1 MIYAV
6 KKIFFISLIITLML
20 SSAIFVSR
28 VFSYND
34 TVSHPTLTENAAFVY
49 NASFDK
55 KLSNDEIAWL
65 KWGSIEED
73 TPPRW
78 LNHFYD
84 PNKNVGID
92 GLRSAKEW
100 AMSPTMQSLWIR
112 GNQTWQKAI
121 DSYVSGDDKSA
132 FIALGHVLHLIEDMT
147 VPAHTRL
154 DAHLIGDPYES
165 WVEEKIQDN
174 IHFDVQPTIVNDL
187 LDVFDL
193 VASYSNKN
201 FLSKDTINES
211 ELKNLP
217 VEKMV
222 HEGLLKECLVKNISG
237 RDFCLVVIKT
247 SKFGQ
252 ISYSINDPF
261 VNFDYFN
268 LLGSKAVSYG
278 AGVVKLFFDEAEKKK
293 QEQEQQSWWDKIRG
307 WLGSSES
314 SLLSLVGDSNNQ
326 QSSGSVGGGDISIDQ
341 SALDRLINPQNN
353 QSNSGENNGA
363 DQSAGDSGIVS
374 VQSVFVPQVTD
385 DQAPRSD
392 LGNLPKSDLGENL
405 PQNNDNGQ
413 QITSQFFSPEQNSGD
428 EPDDDNSSSQNASST
443 PITQGNSGGGG
454 TSGGG
459 GSSNNSNGSNENSG
473 SDSEPENTE
482 TDIIFPETYATS
494 TLFAI
499 DPINIATTTV
509 ATTTAVFEFSSGDS
523 AAVFECSLDSA
534 TSTPCVSPM
543 QYEDLSEGAHDFQVV
558 AIGQEN
564 NRDETPAAI
573 NWTVDLIAPV
583 ISEIAADDTTR
594 ASAQINFLTD
604 ETAYGKIEYGTTTLY
619 TLETEWETAAST
631 SHSIILSDLI
641 AGETY
646 HFRALAKDEA
656 GNESASVD
664 NMFITSVNADH
675 IVISEFSTGGIGG
688 ANDEW
693 IELYNPTDQVVDL
706 SSWSIQYRGGGA
718 ASFNRR
724 NFASAN
730 VIPAHGFF
738 LIANNSYTG
747 GVPADLSHNT
757 FAMSGSGGNIFL
769 ADSQIDLES
778 ATSTAIIDKATYGVG
793 ANLFPE
799 TKEFVPAPNSTQSLE
814 RKANA
819 SSTTESL
826 ATGDDKW
833 LGNSYDSDDNGND
846 FVLQASPT
854 PQNSQSLTEPRD
866 SLPSLASDAPWPMFQ
881 QNEKHQ
887 GYSDLGPA
895 TSTARILIENDQ
907 ISFGGQPIIGQD
919 KIFVGASDGLH
930 AYDLAGNSLW
940 FYPTSQSVRSILLGS
955 DGVIYAG
962 TSTKIYAVSPDGALK
977 WKNLSVGASTSFNV
991 DKNGIIYAVFEGEVY
1006 AFYPDGK
1013 IKWVFD
1019 IASLGRHFG
1028 NSGVGSPS
1036 IDNAREKIYINIDK
1050 YIYALNFDGSVAWD
1064 FSNASLSPGLKTNK
1078 FTTPAIGDDG
1088 TIYTS
1093 SFTGTLPGGWFFALN
1108 PNGSI
1113 KWHSSEGYG
1122 TDSKLSPAISQ
1133 DGKVYFTAVKYF
1145 NGAATRLFSF
1155 DARTGANDWSILTGD
1170 SWSSSPV
1177 VAGGNIYLAVGK
1189 GVTAYDQDG
1198 NLLWRW
1204 NEGSNFLSPG
1214 FGGIDDNGNLY
1225 LAASSKVYRIEGG

>member
-1 MIYAV
+1 MISFAGSA
-6 KKIFFISLIITLML
+6 FIG
-20 SSAIFVSR
+20 R

-84 PNKNVGID
+84 PNLNIGID

-100 AMSPTMQSLWIR
+100 SVSPTMQSLWIR
-112 GNQTWQKAI
+112 GNQTWQKAV
-121 DSYVSGDDKSA
+121 DSYVAGDNKSA

-154 DAHLIGDPYES
+154 DAHLMGDPYEV
-165 WVEEKIQDN
+165 WVEESVQDN
-174 IHFDVQPTIVNDL
+174 IHFNAQPIVSNNL
-187 LDVFDL
+187 LNVFDQ
-193 VASYSNKN
+193 VAFYSNKN
-201 FLSKDTINES
+201 FFSEDTFSNRKILDGFERFYKTVDNRTVKC
-211 ELKNLP
+211 LK
-217 VEKMV
+217 
-222 HEGLLKECLVKNISG
+222 GLDGSCLLLVK
-237 RDFCLVVIKT
+237 KE
-247 SKFGQ
+247 FGEDV
-252 ISYSINDPF
+252 YFINDP
-261 VNFDYFN
+261 VVHSDYFN

-278 AGVVKLFFDEAEKKK
+278 AGVIKLFFDEAEKKK
-293 QEQEQQSWWDKIRG
+293 QEQEQQGWWDKVKG
-307 WLGSSES
+307 WLSSSKS
-314 SLLSLVGDSNNQ
+314 SLLSLAGGNNQ
-326 QSSGSVGGGDISIDQ
+326 QNNGNTGGGDITIDQ

-353 QSNSGENNGA
+353 QSNSGGNNGA

-385 DQAPRSD
+385 DQVPRSD

-405 PQNNDNGQ
+405 AENDDNGQ
-413 QITSQFFSPEQNSGD
+413 QITSQFFSPEQNLGD

-443 PITQGNSGGGG
+443 PIAQGNSGGGNLG
-454 TSGGG
+454 GAGGG
-459 GSSNNSNGSNENSG
+459 AGGGNSNNSNNSNENSG
-473 SDSEPENTE
+473 GDNESENTE
-482 TDIIFPETYATS
+482 ADIVLPETYATS
-494 TLFAI
+494 TLFSLGG
-499 DPINIATTTV
+499 AT
-509 ATTTAVFEFSSGDS
+509 ATTTAAFEFSSDNS
-523 AAVFECSLDSA
+523 EATFECSLDNA
-534 TSTPCVSPM
+534 TSTPCVSPI
-543 QYEDLSEGAHDFQVV
+543 QYENLLDGAHEFQVV
-558 AIGQEN
+558 AIDQEN
-564 NRDETPAAI
+564 NKDETPAAI
-573 NWTVDLIAPV
+573 NWIVDQTEPV
-583 ISEIAADDTTR
+583 ISEIAADNITR

-604 ETAYGKIEYGTTTLY
+604 EPAYGKIEYGTTTLY
-619 TLETEWETAAST
+619 TLETEWETATST
-631 SHSIILSDLI
+631 SHSIILPDLT

-675 IVISEFSTGGIGG
+675 VVISEFSTGGIGG

-724 NFASAN
+724 NFVSVN

-769 ADSQIDLES
+769 VNDNTELES

-819 SSTTESL
+819 TSTAESL

-833 LGNSYDSDDNGND
+833 LGNSYDSDNNSND

-881 QNEKHQ
+881 QNENRQ
-887 GYSDLGPA
+887 GYSGFGPA
-895 TSTARILIENDQ
+895 TSTVQILANNAAVTF
-907 ISFGGQPIIGQD
+907 SSPPVIGQNR
-919 KIFVGASDGLH
+919 IYVGAKDGLY
-930 AYDLAGNSLW
+930 AYDLSGAQTW
-940 FYPTSQSVRSILLGS
+940 FYPTAQLVRTVLVNS
-955 DGVIYAG
+955 DGVYAG
-962 TSTKIYAVSPDGALK
+962 TDGGLYSFSPEGSLK
-977 WKNLSVGASTSFNV
+977 WKNLSAAVISSLNV
-991 DKNGIIYAVFEGEVY
+991 DKNGNIYVAYDGKVF

-1013 IKWVFD
+1013 TKWVFD
-1019 IASLGRHFG
+1019 ISQPPIGRDYK
-1028 NSGVGSPS
+1028 NRIGSPA
-1036 IDNAREKIYINIDK
+1036 IDNSQERIYINIDN
-1050 YIYALNFDGSVAWD
+1050 YLYALNFEGGLIWD
-1064 FSNASLSPGLKTNK
+1064 FTAADIRN
-1078 FTTPAIGDDG
+1078 FTSPAIDNDG
-1088 TIYTS
+1088 TIYINSTKES
-1093 SFTGTLPGGWFFALN
+1093 GGTGVFYALQCD
-1108 PNGSI
+1108 GS
-1113 KWHSSEGYG
+1113 
-1122 TDSKLSPAISQ
+1122 
-1133 DGKVYFTAVKYF
+1133 VK
-1145 NGAATRLFSF
+1145 
-1155 DARTGANDWSILTGD
+1155 
-1170 SWSSSPV
+1170 WSSSDGCNSSSSLLTA
-1177 VAGGNIYLAVGK
+1177 VAGGVIYSIAELNGPVTKLFAFDSQTGDKKWESSVYDHWASAPIVAGENIYLAAGKMINTYNQVGDLLRQW
-1189 GVTAYDQDG
+1189 GEPG
-1198 NLLWRW
+1198 NIY
-1204 NEGSNFLSPG
+1204 SFYSG
-1214 FGGIDDNGNLY
+1214 FGAADNNGNLY
-1225 LAASSKVYRIEGG
+1225 FAANSKIYKIGN